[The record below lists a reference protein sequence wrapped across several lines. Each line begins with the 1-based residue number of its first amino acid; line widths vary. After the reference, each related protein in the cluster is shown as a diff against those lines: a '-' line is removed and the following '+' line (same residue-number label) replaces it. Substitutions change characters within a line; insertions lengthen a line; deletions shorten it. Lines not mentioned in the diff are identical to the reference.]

1 MVDNLESKLDKPNI
15 LTSEMP
21 AVEVHKYF
29 MSIEQKREVSFE
41 DAINDWNSKYRD
53 DWLKEKTRIDNLK
66 QKEEIDK
73 YKYLRSEQEGR
84 DLGPQAVE
92 EWMQK
97 YAPLWR
103 EACESLM
110 QNGLLER
117 KVTIQN
123 ILGLHVR
130 PSVTLVG
137 IAKKYDCDIYV
148 HKNGMEDY
156 KFTINKKPYID
167 VCFCSPSESP
177 AMKLIG
183 LYAGIGDELEF
194 IAYGKQAKGALDEI
208 EDIANKKFGE
218 EE

>member
-1 MVDNLESKLDKPNI
+1 MTLEKQIIPNI
-15 LTSEMP
+15 KLRSEMP

-29 MSIEQKREVSFE
+29 MAIEQKKPVSFQ
-41 DAINDWNSKYRD
+41 DAIKDWNSKYQG

-73 YKYLRSEQEGR
+73 HKYLRSKQEGR

-97 YAPLWR
+97 YAPMWR
-103 EACESLM
+103 EARESLM

-117 KVTIQN
+117 KLTIQN

-137 IAKKYDCDIYV
+137 IAKKYDCDIYA
-148 HKNGMEDY
+148 HKEGMEDCD
-156 KFTINKKPYID
+156 FTINKRPYID
-167 VCFCSPSESP
+167 VCFCSDSESP
-177 AMKLIG
+177 AMKLVE
-183 LYAGIGDELEF
+183 LCAGKGDELEF
-194 IAYGKQAKGALDEI
+194 IAYGKQAKEALDEI
-208 EDIANKKFGE
+208 EDITSKKFGE
-218 EE
+218 EQ

>member
-1 MVDNLESKLDKPNI
+1 MALEKQTIPNI

-21 AVEVHKYF
+21 AIEVHKYF
-29 MSIEQKREVSFE
+29 ISIEQKKPVSFE
-41 DAINDWNSKYRD
+41 DAIKDWNSKYRD

-84 DLGPQAVE
+84 DLGPEAVE

-103 EACESLM
+103 EARESLM

-117 KVTIQN
+117 KVIIQN
-123 ILGLHVR
+123 MEGLHVR
-130 PSVTLVG
+130 PSATLIG
-137 IAKKYDCDIYV
+137 IAKKYDCDLYV

-156 KFTINKKPYID
+156 NFTINKKPYID
-167 VCFCSPSESP
+167 VCFYSTSESP
-177 AMKLIG
+177 AMKLIK
-183 LYAGIGDELEF
+183 LCAAKGDELDF
-194 IAYGKQAKGALDEI
+194 IAYGKQAKEALDEI
-208 EDIANKKFGE
+208 EDIVNKRFLE